1 MYSSLRIAHLIEIDS
16 SLLSQSNLDALISKI
31 IAQQAAHDETDTQ
44 SFDAKKHQLL
54 QKIQQGILV
63 IVYDAKDNSYDVIS
77 SEEFQN
83 KCAL

>member
-1 MYSSLRIAHLIEIDS
+1 MYSSLRITHLIEIDS

-31 IAQQAAHDETDTQ
+31 IAQQTAHDAANTQ
-44 SFDAKKHQLL
+44 SLDARKLQLL

>member
-1 MYSSLRIAHLIEIDS
+1 MIEIDS

-31 IAQQAAHDETDTQ
+31 IAQQTAHDETDTQ
-44 SFDAKKHQLL
+44 NLDAEKLQLL

>member
-1 MYSSLRIAHLIEIDS
+1 MIEIDS

-31 IAQQAAHDETDTQ
+31 IAQQTAHDAANTQ
-44 SFDAKKHQLL
+44 SLDVKKLQLL

-83 KCAL
+83 ECAL

>member
-1 MYSSLRIAHLIEIDS
+1 MIEIDS

-31 IAQQAAHDETDTQ
+31 IAQQTAHDAANTQ
-44 SFDAKKHQLL
+44 SLDARKHQLL